1 MGRDLSPGLQFRI
14 LMPAAIAAGI
24 VFWAFRIDGA
34 PALGRDPAFTVFAGA
49 AFGILLQRSRFC
61 FFCILRELFEERDAR
76 GALGIL
82 AALAVGSLGY
92 LVVVQPWLPDPG
104 IGRLPPDAHIGPV
117 SWVLVA
123 GGLSFGVGM
132 TLSGSCISAHLYRLG
147 EGSTLSPFALLGA
160 VGGFMLG
167 FASWNSLYID
177 TLASAPVVWLPARL
191 DYAGAFAVQGG
202 LLLALALLLLLWVR
216 WPAASQGRVTHWTP
230 VAVVRR
236 VFVERWPAWLGGIGV
251 GALGF
256 LAYLR
261 IEPLGVTAEL
271 GSRARTLAERLGW
284 IPDRLPGLDGFSGC
298 ATVVIEALMT
308 PNGVFI
314 LALVAG
320 SLAMGIASGSFR
332 PQAYPWY
339 RYLLA
344 LLGGVLMGWGAMVSL
359 GCTVGVLL
367 SGISA
372 FALSGWVFAAALT
385 TAVWASLQ
393 VKGRLAGGRRHRQE
407 SRPPQPGGA
416 WRNPARRIQ
425 SGRRT
430 VDCEVQRGFA
440 IGHAHHDQ

>member
-1 MGRDLSPGLQFRI
+1 MGRYLSPGLLVRT
-14 LMPAAIAAGI
+14 LVPATLVAGI
-24 VFWAFRIDGA
+24 VVSAARLDGHGGF
-34 PALGRDPAFTVFAGA
+34 GRDPAFTVLAGA

-82 AALAVGSLGY
+82 AALAVGSIGY
-92 LVVVQPWLPDPG
+92 LVVMQPWLPDPSA
-104 IGRLPPDAHIGPV
+104 GRLPPDAHIGPV

-123 GGLSFGVGM
+123 GGLSFGLGM

-167 FASWNSLYID
+167 FASWNWLYIG
-177 TLASAPVVWLPARL
+177 TLATAPVVWLPATL
-191 DYAGAFAVQGG
+191 GYGGAAVLQGA

-216 WPAASQGRVTHWTP
+216 WPATATA
-230 VAVVRR
+230 AVSAPGPAELLHR
-236 VFVERWPAWLGGIGV
+236 VFVARRPAWLGGIGV
-251 GALGF
+251 GLLGF

-261 IEPLGVTAEL
+261 TEPLGVTAEL
-271 GSRARTLAERLGW
+271 GSRGRTLAQELGW
-284 IPDRLPGLDGFSGC
+284 IPGRLPGLDGFAGC

-308 PNGVFI
+308 PNGVFV

-320 SLAMGIASGSFR
+320 SLAAGVASGSFR
-332 PQAYPWY
+332 PRTYPWS

-344 LLGGVLMGWGAMVSL
+344 ILGGALMGWGAMVAL

-372 FALSGWVFAAALT
+372 FALSGWVFAM
-385 TAVWASLQ
+385 AVTLGVFASLPL
-393 VKGRLAGGRRHRQE
+393 RRALA
-407 SRPPQPGGA
+407 A
-416 WRNPARRIQ
+416 
-425 SGRRT
+425 
-430 VDCEVQRGFA
+430 
-440 IGHAHHDQ
+440 